1 MYCTQKQKAQALYS
15 CVSFFLQYYQDQDGR
30 TLDLREEFGYR
41 NVLHLFQ
48 ILRWELRKE
57 NKKLKKRKHAFDQ
70 ESDKE

>member
-1 MYCTQKQKAQALYS
+1 MPRIMVILSLYVLYTKTKGPS
-15 CVSFFLQYYQDQDGR
+15 AVQLRKFFFQYYQDQDGR

-57 NKKLKKRKHAFDQ
+57 NKK
-70 ESDKE
+70 